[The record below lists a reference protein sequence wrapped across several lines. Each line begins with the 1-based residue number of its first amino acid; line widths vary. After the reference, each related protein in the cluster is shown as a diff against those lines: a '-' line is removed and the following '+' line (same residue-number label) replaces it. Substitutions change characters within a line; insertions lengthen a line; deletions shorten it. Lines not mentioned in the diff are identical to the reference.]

1 MRTVI
6 TALGMGFLAA
16 VAGAQVVEQ
25 VSIRI
30 ASGARGGAA
39 LAMAEVLSRIYAAA
53 IPGTKTATQAT
64 RTAAEGLQEL
74 AAGRAELAFTPGGV
88 LTAAWR
94 GDEQAGFKL
103 PLDSLRGVSA
113 THDTYVQFVARADSR
128 IRTIADLK
136 GKRVSVGV
144 ARSPAEINARAMLR
158 GAGLSY
164 KDLAKVE
171 YLPYGQSAELLKD
184 RQLDVTLQSTT
195 AGAMSLRD
203 LATATELVVVAIPAD
218 VVAKAG
224 AAYRPAT
231 IPAHTY
237 PGQASDVPTA
247 AIRNYLVTRSGV
259 PDELAYRM
267 TKALYEHL
275 PELAAAQSVAKAIT
289 LDNAVTGMPVP
300 LHPGAEQYYR
310 EVGAIK

>member
-1 MRTVI
+1 MAVLGI
-6 TALGMGFLAA
+6 ALA
-16 VAGAQVVEQ
+16 VTAGAQVVQPQ
-25 VSIRI
+25 VSIGI
-30 ASGARGGAA
+30 ASGARGGAS
-39 LAMAEVLSRIYAAA
+39 LAMAEALTRIYAVA
-53 IPGTKTATQAT
+53 IPGSKAVAQAT
-64 RTAAEGLQEL
+64 RTPAEGLQEL

-94 GDEQAGFKL
+94 GDEQAGFKT

-113 THDTYVQFVARADSR
+113 MHHTYVQFVARADSG

-184 RQLDVTLQSTT
+184 RQIDATLQSTT

-203 LATATELVVVAIPAD
+203 LATATRLVVVAIPAE
-218 VVAKAG
+218 VVARAG
-224 AAYRPAT
+224 PAYRPAM
-231 IPAHTY
+231 IPAKTY

-247 AIRNYLVTRSGV
+247 AIRNFLVTRSNV
-259 PDELAYRM
+259 PDELAYQM

-275 PELAAAQSVAKAIT
+275 PELTAAQSVASQVT
-289 LDNAVTGMPVP
+289 LDTAVAGMPVP